1 MAVKVFIEGAVCDLA
16 DARISV
22 FDRGFLYGDSV
33 YEVMRT
39 SGGHPVDFASHLD
52 RLERSAAALAL
63 TPPSRVSIAD
73 ACVMTMKAAENP
85 ESYLR
90 IMVTRG
96 KGEIGLDT
104 ALAGAPSLIVIVKPL
119 ALPPGRVYRDGMALR
134 IVEVQRTARRAVD
147 PAVKSGN
154 YLNNIMALHE
164 ARRYG
169 ADEALMCNAS
179 GDVAEGSTC
188 NVFAIRDGHVRTPA
202 LDAGLLP
209 GITRQR
215 VMDLARSDGIEVTEG
230 RLRPDDFHHADEV
243 FVTSSI
249 RGVVPVGTIDGQST
263 RVPAIGPTTRRIM
276 DLYGQYLDDVAR
288 NGTIPGADS
297 R

>member
-1 MAVKVFIEGAVCDLA
+1 MTVKVFIDGTVRDPH

-39 SGGHPVDFASHLD
+39 SGGHPVDFAPHLD

-63 TPPSRVSIAD
+63 IPPPRSSIAE
-73 ACVMTMKAAENP
+73 ACARTMEAAQNP

-90 IMVTRG
+90 IVVTRG
-96 KGEIGLDT
+96 SGEIGLDT
-104 ALAGAPSLIVIVKPL
+104 ALADTPSLIVIVKPL
-119 ALPPGRVYRDGMALR
+119 ALPPERMYREGMALR
-134 IVEVQRTARRAVD
+134 IVEVQRIPRRAVD

-169 ADEALMCNAS
+169 ADEALMCNAD
-179 GDVAEGSTC
+179 GHVAEGSTC
-188 NVFAIRDGHVRTPA
+188 NVFAIRDGLVRTPDLA
-202 LDAGLLP
+202 VGLLP

-215 VMDLARSDGIEVTEG
+215 VMDLARGDGIEVAEG
-230 RLRPDDFHHADEV
+230 SLTPDDVHSADEV

-249 RGVVPVGTIDGQST
+249 RGVVPVATIDGEAT
-263 RVPAIGPTTRRIM
+263 RTPAIGPTTRRIM
-276 DLYGQYLDDVAR
+276 ALYARYLDDVAR
-288 NGTIPGADS
+288 NGTIPGTS
-297 R
+297 GG